1 MLRINHLYKIYGN
14 NEEEAMKL
22 IKEGYGKKEIKKK
35 INAVVGVNDISLNVK
50 NREIFVIMGLSGSG
64 KSTLV
69 RCINRLIEPTSGEI
83 FIENDNEPI
92 EISSLNNNDLR
103 EVRRKMISMVFQ
115 NAAVLPH
122 LSVKENILFGLELQN
137 KAVENKDRVNEII
150 KLIGLEGWED
160 AYPEQLSGG
169 MKQRV
174 GLGRA
179 LVVDTD
185 ILLMD
190 EPFTGLDPLIKREM
204 QEWFLD
210 LISKIDKT
218 VIFITHDMQEALK
231 IGNRIA
237 IMKSGNIVQVGTRK
251 EIIDHPVNEYVKD
264 FVSDI
269 KKLMRGDF

>member
-1 MLRINHLYKIYGN
+1 MLRISHLYKIYGDSK
-14 NEEEAMKL
+14 EEAMQL
-22 IKEGYGKKEIKKK
+22 IKEGYGKREIKDK
-35 INAVVGVNDISLNVK
+35 INAVVGVNDISLNVE

-69 RCINRLIEPTSGEI
+69 RCINRLIEPTSGKI
-83 FIENDNEPI
+83 FIENGEEKI
-92 EISSLNNNDLR
+92 EISSLNKNELR
-103 EVRRKMISMVFQ
+103 KARRKKISMVFQ

-122 LSVKENILFGLELQN
+122 LSVMENILFGLELQG
-137 KAVENKDRVNEII
+137 KALENEDKVKGII

-160 AYPEQLSGG
+160 AYPRQLSGG

-218 VIFITHDMQEALK
+218 VIFITHDMHEALK

-237 IMKSGNIVQVGTRK
+237 IMKDGKIVQVGTRK
-251 EIIDHPVNEYVKD
+251 EIIDHPVNNYVKD